1 MSNAKSHIDQ
11 AGTPRTQTLYAV
23 FDSERE
29 AAHAEQALAGMSVTA
44 QRLQGSAAAEALK
57 QPEAEAH
64 GLAGA
69 VTRMFKSVGGESLE
83 GERYAMHVDQGRV
96 VLTMPCADQTTAEQ
110 LTEAL
115 VPHGAWDIT
124 YFGGWTI
131 QHMSPGENA
140 AHGMPTYEASTT
152 PEDYR
157 TGDITSRT

>member
-1 MSNAKSHIDQ
+1 MSSDKSHIDQ
-11 AGTPRTQTLYAV
+11 AGTPRTQTLYAA
-23 FDSERE
+23 FTSGRE
-29 AAHAEQALAGMSVTA
+29 AAQAEQALAGMGVTA
-44 QRLQGSAAAEALK
+44 QRLQGSAEALK

-64 GLAGA
+64 GLTGV

-83 GERYAMHVDQGRV
+83 GERYAMHVDHGRI
-96 VLTMPCADQTTAEQ
+96 VLIMPCADQTTAEQ
-110 LTEAL
+110 LTKAL

>member
-1 MSNAKSHIDQ
+1 MSSDKSHIDQ

-23 FDSERE
+23 FKSERE
-29 AAHAEQALAGMSVTA
+29 AGQAERALAGMGVTA
-44 QRLQGSAAAEALK
+44 ERLQGSAEALK

-64 GLAGA
+64 GLTGV

-83 GERYAMHVDQGRV
+83 GERYAMHVDQGRI
-96 VLTMPCADQTTAEQ
+96 VLTMPCADQATADQ
-110 LTEAL
+110 LTKAL
-115 VPHGAWDIT
+115 TPHGAWDIT

>member
-1 MSNAKSHIDQ
+1 MPSDVSHIDQ

-29 AAHAEQALAGMSVTA
+29 AAQAEQALAGIGVAA
-44 QRLQGSAAAEALK
+44 QRLQGSAEALK

-64 GLAGA
+64 GLTGV

-96 VLTMPCADQTTAEQ
+96 VLTMPCLDQATADQ
-110 LTEAL
+110 LTKVL
-115 VPHGAWDIT
+115 VPHGAWDVT